1 MSTAANVPILFTNVK
16 LILTNPRL
24 ALTNRRGKYHPFYY
38 LYCMK
43 NHLSLNYDRF
53 VILVWIFL
61 GFSFYLQYSLQ
72 TGSIVEAGL
81 LSLSIVLTAYP
92 FTTYLSK
99 ELLQKAMHKR
109 KMSGFILKYILF
121 SVIYAI
127 ILASVFR
134 LFLYFETIGYF
145 PMSRLFSPTDSFYFD
160 YFMGPFFSAT
170 FLNLGFCGLRFYQEN
185 LRLQQVLA
193 DSQLQIL
200 QAQINPHFMFNI
212 LNHIHILMQED
223 VDKASRLLIQYA
235 DILRYQL
242 YNGAHEYSSLEQ
254 EIQFLKNYIDVEKIR
269 WEENVSVHC
278 TWTTENEMKEIPPL
292 LLITF
297 VENAFKHVAR
307 STSEQGYINIGFR
320 QQGDELRFEVENSKS
335 TLHVFPKKDSG
346 IGLENIKKRL
356 DILYPGKY
364 GLAIRETNAV
374 YCATLVITI

>member
-1 MSTAANVPILFTNVK
+1 MTK
-16 LILTNPRL
+16 LRS
-24 ALTNRRGKYHPFYY
+24 ALTNKRGKYHLFRY
-38 LYCMK
+38 LYYMK
-43 NHLSLNYDRF
+43 NYLSLDYDRF
-53 VILVWIFL
+53 VILVWVFL
-61 GFSFYLQYSLQ
+61 VFSFFLQYSLQ
-72 TGSIVEAGL
+72 TVSIVEAGL
-81 LSLSIVLTAYP
+81 LALSIVLTAYP

-121 SVIYAI
+121 SLIYAI
-127 ILASVFR
+127 ILASIFR

-145 PMSRLFSPTDSFYFD
+145 PMSKLLSPTDSFFFD
-160 YFMGPFFSAT
+160 YFMGPFFSAI

-223 VDKASRLLIQYA
+223 VGKASTLLIQYA

-242 YNGAHEYSSLEQ
+242 YNGTHEYSSLEQ
-254 EIQFLKNYIDVEKIR
+254 EIQFLKNYIEVEKTR
-269 WEENVSVHC
+269 WERNVNVHC
-278 TWTTENEMKEIPPL
+278 TWTTENEMKDIPPL

-307 STSEQGYINIGFR
+307 STLEQGYVNINLR

-335 TLHVFPKKDSG
+335 ILHASAKKDSG

-364 GLAIRETNAV
+364 GLAIRKTDAV